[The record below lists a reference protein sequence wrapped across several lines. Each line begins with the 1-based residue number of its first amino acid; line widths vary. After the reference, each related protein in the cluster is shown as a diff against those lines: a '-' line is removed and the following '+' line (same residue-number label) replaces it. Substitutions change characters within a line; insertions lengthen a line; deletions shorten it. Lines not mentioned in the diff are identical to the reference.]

1 MTTTSK
7 IYPQLFLRI
16 ALAATLLSAVAD
28 RFGYWG
34 TQSVWGNWENFITYT
49 RVLTFYLPDAL
60 TALAATLAT
69 ILEITFA
76 VLLLFGY
83 QTRLTA
89 KLTGALLL
97 LFALSMTFSQGLK
110 STLDYSVWIGSAAC
124 FLLASCEKYWYS
136 LDLWLARKS

>member
-1 MTTTSK
+1 MTKTSK
-7 IYPQLFLRI
+7 VYAQLFLRV

-34 TQSVWGNWENFITYT
+34 AQSVWGNWKNFVEYT

-60 TALAATLAT
+60 TGLAATLAT

-76 VLLLFGY
+76 ILLLFGY
-83 QTRLTA
+83 QIRLTA

-97 LFALSMTFSQGLK
+97 LFALSMAFSQGLK
-110 STLDYSVWIGSAAC
+110 ATLDYSVWIGSAAC
-124 FLLASCEKYWYS
+124 FLLAGFEKYDYS
-136 LDLWLARKS
+136 VDEMLTVKN